1 MNKNPVVSNDEIG
14 TVLKKIYSLL
24 HLYWNRLFWNSAYFE
39 IEIHVNPEF
48 LYEVNIFFYK
58 PKTNISQINQ
68 CKINSNF
75 HWMRSLNK
83 WYRIYMATDILLRV
97 TMHVLHH
104 STLWQSRIIPSI
116 YEARFDRKI
125 PNESSIYGRIRCSFY
140 MYATYWSMIDDFSIL
155 LNYYWRLKI
164 HVYSKRDVTVN
175 I

>member
-1 MNKNPVVSNDEIG
+1 MIIKFQIRNLRKKNEQKSRGIERWNWYGFKRYSAYSTYIG
-14 TVLKKIYSLL
+14 I
-24 HLYWNRLFWNSAYFE
+24 AYFE
-39 IEIHVNPEF
+39 IP
-48 LYEVNIFFYK
+48 
-58 PKTNISQINQ
+58 QINQ

-75 HWMRSLNK
+75 RWMRSLNK
-83 WYRIYMATDILLRV
+83 WYRINMATDILLRV
-97 TMHVLHH
+97 TMHVLHY

-125 PNESSIYGRIRCSFY
+125 PNESSIYGRIGCSF
-140 MYATYWSMIDDFSIL
+140 YATYWSVIDDFSIL